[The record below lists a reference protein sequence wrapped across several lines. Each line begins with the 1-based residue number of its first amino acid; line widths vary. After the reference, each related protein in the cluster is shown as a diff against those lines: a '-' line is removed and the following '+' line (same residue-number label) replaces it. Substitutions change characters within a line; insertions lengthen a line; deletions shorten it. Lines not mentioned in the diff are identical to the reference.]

1 MLRRLTS
8 LKKTTKASVIF
19 RADFF
24 ITSSLFLE
32 ANFFVTAAGTLKAEA
47 DSISIRVEEPRCQG
61 FISIIREKDGSSLR
75 DVLGTKKGFLS
86 FPQIHV
92 TVRREVDS
100 HPNRPMRAPLR
111 LEPYS

>member
-32 ANFFVTAAGTLKAEA
+32 ANFFVTTAGTLKAAA
-47 DSISIRVEEPRCQG
+47 DTISIRVEEPRCQG
-61 FISIIREKDGSSLR
+61 LISIIREKDGSSLR
-75 DVLGTKKGFLS
+75 DFLGTKKGFPP
-86 FPQIHV
+86 FPEIHGAV
-92 TVRREVDS
+92 FREVDN
-100 HPNRPMRAPLR
+100 HPNRPMRAPLI
-111 LEPYS
+111 LKPH